1 MNRKQLIL
9 LVVVAAIIGLAGVM
23 YSKRRQAEFQK
34 SSQQLGQ
41 KLLKDFPLND
51 VAQIHIQQGGE
62 VTLSKKGE
70 KWTVKERDDYP
81 ANESEIIDL
90 LRKVWDLKVAQ
101 PISTEAALLSRF
113 ELLAPDKGS
122 NVANA
127 ASSGALLEFKD
138 GAGKA
143 LASLLL
149 GKKHMKE
156 SPASSQFGGGG
167 FPDGR
172 YVMVGGDVKTVSL
185 INDALANVEPKPEQW
200 LNKEWFKIEKL
211 KSISVL
217 TTNAT
222 NNWKVSRE
230 SETGEWKLSDAKGEE
245 KLDSAK
251 TGAFGYLLSSPAF
264 NDVVINA
271 KPESTGLDKPTV
283 AMLETFDNFN
293 YTLKLRGSGEGDRQV
308 QVAVSA
314 NLPKDRAPGKDEKP
328 EDKAKL
334 DKEFAEKN
342 KKLEDKLKAEKAFE
356 KWTYTIAKYTVDQLL
371 KERHE
376 LLAEKKEEPKKEEPK
391 KDEPK
396 PAEKSEPK

>member
-23 YSKRRQAEFQK
+23 YSKRRQGEFQEN
-34 SSQQLGQ
+34 SQQLGQ

-51 VAQIHIQQGGE
+51 VAQIHIRQGGE
-62 VTLSKKGE
+62 ATLSKKGD

-101 PISTEAALLSRF
+101 PVSTEAALLPRF
-113 ELLAPDKGS
+113 ELIAPDKGS
-122 NVANA
+122 NAANPGTA
-127 ASSGALLEFKD
+127 LEFKD
-138 GAGKA
+138 GAGKT

-172 YVMVGGDVKTVSL
+172 YVMIGNDVKTVSL

-200 LNKEWFKIEKL
+200 VNKDWFKIEKL

-217 TTNAT
+217 STNAT
-222 NNWKVSRE
+222 NNWKVTRE
-230 SETGEWKLSDAKGEE
+230 SETGEWKLADAKGDE

-251 TGAFGYLLSSPAF
+251 TGAFGYLLSSPSF
-264 NDVVINA
+264 NDVALNP
-271 KPESTGLDKPTV
+271 KPETTGLDKPTV
-283 AMLETFDNFN
+283 ATLETFDNFS
-293 YTLKLRGSGEGDRQV
+293 YTLKIGGSGEGDRQV
-308 QVAVSA
+308 QIVVSA
-314 NLPKDRAPGKDEKP
+314 NLPKERVAGKDEKP
-328 EDKAKL
+328 EDKTRL

-342 KKLEDKLKAEKAFE
+342 KKLEDKLKSEKAFE

-376 LLAEKKEEPKKEEPK
+376 LLAEKKEEPKK
-391 KDEPK
+391 DEPK
-396 PAEKSEPK
+396 PAEKSESK

>member
-9 LVVVAAIIGLAGVM
+9 LVFVAAIIGLAGVM
-23 YSKRRQAEFQK
+23 YSKRRQGEFQET
-34 SSQQLGQ
+34 SQQLGQ

-51 VAQIHIQQGGE
+51 VAQIQIRQAGE
-62 VTLSKKGE
+62 ATLSKKGD
-70 KWTVKERDDYP
+70 KWTVKERGEYP

-113 ELLAPDKGS
+113 ELIAPDKGS
-122 NVANA
+122 NSANA
-127 ASSGALLEFKD
+127 GTTLEFKD
-138 GAGKA
+138 AAGKT

-172 YVMVGGDVKTVSL
+172 YVMLGSDVKTVSL
-185 INDALANVEPKPEQW
+185 INDALSNIEPKPEQW
-200 LNKEWFKIEKL
+200 VNKDWFKIEKL

-222 NNWKVSRE
+222 NNWKVTRE
-230 SETGEWKLSDAKGEE
+230 SETGEWKLADAKGDE

-251 TGAFGYLLSSPAF
+251 TGAFGYLLSSPSF

-271 KPESTGLDKPTV
+271 KPETTGLDKPTV
-283 AMLETFDNFN
+283 ATLETFDNFS
-293 YTLKLRGSGEGDRQV
+293 YTLKIGGSGEGDRHV
-308 QVAVSA
+308 QVMVSA
-314 NLPKDRAPGKDEKP
+314 NLPKDRVAGKEEKP
-328 EDKAKL
+328 EDKTRL

-356 KWTYTIAKYTVDQLL
+356 KWTYSVAKYTVDQLL
-371 KERHE
+371 KERRE
-376 LLAEKKEEPKKEEPK
+376 LLAEKKEEPK

-396 PAEKSEPK
+396 PAEKSESKQP

>member
-23 YSKRRQAEFQK
+23 YSKKRQSEFQV

-41 KLLKDFPLND
+41 KLLKNFPLND
-51 VAQIHIQQGGE
+51 VAQIHIRQGGE
-62 VTLSKKGE
+62 VSLLKKGD
-70 KWTVKERDDYP
+70 KWAVKEREDYP

-113 ELLAPDKGS
+113 ELVAPDKGS
-122 NVANA
+122 NAANT
-127 ASSGALLEFKD
+127 GTVLEFKD

-156 SPASSQFGGGG
+156 SPANSQFGGGG

-172 YVMVGGDVKTVSL
+172 YVMIGGDVKTVSL

-200 LNKEWFKIEKL
+200 VNKEWFKIEKL

-222 NNWKVSRE
+222 NNWKVTRE
-230 SETGEWKLSDAKGEE
+230 TETGEWKLSDAKGEE

-251 TGAFGYLLSSPAF
+251 TGAFGYLLSSPSF
-264 NDVVINA
+264 NDVAINA
-271 KPESTGLDKPTV
+271 KPEMTGLDKPTV
-283 AMLETFDNFN
+283 ATLETFDNFS
-293 YTLKLRGSGEGDRQV
+293 YTLKLGGGGEGDRHL

-314 NLPKDRAPGKDEKP
+314 NLAKDRAPGKDEKP

-371 KERHE
+371 KERRE
-376 LLAEKKEEPKKEEPK
+376 LLAEKKEEPK
-391 KDEPK
+391 
-396 PAEKSEPK
+396 PAEKSEQK